1 VTPIPKPRK
10 RTGGAGQSAFVFD
23 EGRGL
28 STLNQGYDHAP
39 ILNRRRRRL
48 EDWRRLPDPR
58 DWRVTAETV
67 IWPTEVAPQRRA
79 AGVPPVVRPQPSL
92 YVPKPGAC
100 MRPARGAIA
109 CAPSIPN
116 ALESRDD

>member
-58 DWRVTAETV
+58 DWRVTPETARLLAH
-67 IWPTEVAPQRRA
+67 WRTHAFQDA
-79 AGVPPVVRPQPSL
+79 RPFF
-92 YVPKPGAC
+92 
-100 MRPARGAIA
+100 
-109 CAPSIPN
+109 
-116 ALESRDD
+116 